1 MKDIDKI
8 YSGSD
13 KLKSAISDVN
23 DKILSI
29 KRQVEDTAIDNI
41 CNNIIDTNKKIIREL
56 SNGNDL
62 VKKLEDRKN
71 EFKKGYTYYKDSYD
85 ELFPIADTLRDEN
98 NKFKKEIE
106 NLKKENEK
114 LKERNQ
120 KLDTGYRSMESSLKA
135 AYRDREESTKT
146 LLDLGQEVYDLK
158 NQLNRKTKELQ
169 KIMDELDES
178 ETNNNEEE
186 EAPVVVKKIEVE
198 GKKYLVDKLTNDV
211 YDYDI
216 YKENEEQVL
225 IGKYD
230 PKKNKVTIKKS
241 SKK

>member
-8 YSGSD
+8 LSGSG
-13 KLKSAISDVN
+13 KLKSAISGVN

-41 CNNIIDTNKKIIREL
+41 CDNIIDTNKKIIREL

-71 EFKKGYTYYKDSYD
+71 EYRQGYTYYKDSYD

-98 NKFKKEIE
+98 
-106 NLKKENEK
+106 EK
-114 LKERNQ
+114 LKERIKQLETANSSYESR
-120 KLDTGYRSMESSLKA
+120 LRS
-135 AYRDREESTKT
+135 AYKDREDYIETIGKLS
-146 LLDLGQEVYDLK
+146 QEVYDLK
-158 NQLNRKTKELQ
+158 NELNRKNRELQ
-169 KIMDELDES
+169 RNADDLEAARAISVGSSES
-178 ETNNNEEE
+178 ETDDDEEE
-186 EAPVVVKKIEVE
+186 PGIKVKKITVE
-198 GKKYLVDKLTNDV
+198 GKKYLLDKQTNNL

-216 YKENEEQVL
+216 YIANEEQVI

-230 PKKNKVTIKKS
+230 PKKNKVTMKKS